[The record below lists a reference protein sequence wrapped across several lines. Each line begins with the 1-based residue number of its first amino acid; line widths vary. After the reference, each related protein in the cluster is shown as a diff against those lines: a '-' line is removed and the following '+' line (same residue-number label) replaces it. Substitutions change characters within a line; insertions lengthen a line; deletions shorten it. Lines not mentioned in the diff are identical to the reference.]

1 MNFETFI
8 PALKKEL
15 QEHYPAYSIKIGND
29 KEKQV
34 ITVNRVCHL
43 NLDQLYAYYN
53 TGVTMK
59 EVADQVDTLVK
70 YSLTTAGKLENYED
84 IRKDITIV
92 MINAEKHK
100 EKVEKGPHRMVAD
113 LALMYVVK
121 LGNIDGK
128 EARAHITYAML
139 KEYGI
144 TEEQVYAQAVQNSI
158 SLLSFEDVVGMKV
171 PEESFVHEAMVLT
184 NEERCYGAAAL
195 WYAEAQ
201 QILSEVMQGNFYVIP
216 SSVHELILLKDN
228 LTLEDIEGVESTIQS
243 TNEEIVED
251 SDFLSN
257 HLYYYDVSSQTL
269 CLARERQDIGRVAT
283 EKTFL
288 LGR

>member
-15 QEHYPAYSIKIGND
+15 QEHYPAYSIKIGKD
-29 KEKQV
+29 REKQV

-84 IRKDITIV
+84 IRKNITIV

-128 EARAHITYAML
+128 EARAHITYEML
-139 KEYGI
+139 KDYGI
-144 TEEQVYAQAVQNSI
+144 SEEQLHEQAIENSVSLIPFGDVIETEI
-158 SLLSFEDVVGMKV
+158 SEDSLMYG
-171 PEESFVHEAMVLT
+171 SMVLT

-257 HLYYYDVSSQTL
+257 HLYYYDLSNQTL
-269 CLARERQDIGRVAT
+269 CLARE
-283 EKTFL
+283 K
-288 LGR
+288 